1 MRMKTRLLFCIL
13 SLVAIFTACDKDD
26 TKQETPAITVPDQK
40 QLTQTVFADDTVAT
54 SNVSFTT
61 TSAWTSKITEP
72 LEVKSNDAKTD
83 WVSITPSSGDK
94 AGDYAIR
101 ITLAPNFS
109 GEERT
114 AAINIICD
122 RQTITVNI
130 KQEATTEKG
139 DIPKP
144 APSGTGVLT
153 NETTDTIVN
162 LHGVRH
168 EIMGPDLVRIVFID
182 ELHKEDDK
190 WSEIYIAE
198 FYNPLQNGRLKSGIY
213 NVRAINTY
221 PYPEMKDGD
230 CGWYKSPIAGYGKSG
245 TIKVDI
251 NNDIYTF
258 TFDIT
263 TDEDRETYKLT
274 GSFNGVPEYLNEEV
288 KVESIALDEST
299 KTLEMGESFTLEA
312 TVFPE
317 NATNKKYTWSTSDE
331 KVATVDGG
339 IVSSVG
345 KGTATITATTE
356 DGAKTATCVVTV
368 NPPIAVES
376 IQVKPADITLYK
388 GDYYTEAVITVAPE
402 NAYNKEFTWT
412 SDNSA
417 IAEYDG
423 KGVRAKEAGETTIT
437 FTTKDGAKTATLKV
451 KVNDRQTSGNGTL
464 TVHDPSGKY
473 EDVIHT
479 LIEAEHTVV
488 SKNKVSLLIK
498 NDLGDAVMNLE
509 FTNPLTGGRLAAGT
523 YQIVSS
529 ESDADNTVYGGY
541 AFISGS
547 VVVAVDNDTYTFT
560 IDVKNTND
568 MTYTG
573 SYTGKLT
580 YTNEYVEVSS
590 VQLNHSEVTM
600 MQGESYYGL
609 SATVLPEN
617 AFNRNVKW
625 STDNSAVAEVTSDGY
640 ITAKAIG
647 TAMITV
653 TTEDGDKTAT
663 CKVTVNPL
671 VSTGSGT
678 FDNNKGQSITVNRA
692 KQMLN
697 EKQPERIEIQF
708 FKENSPYSDLSFTI
722 VRAGNDT
729 GTLKT
734 GTYSSIAELYAG
746 ELELKSEDNTG
757 TVTVSLNGEEYTVT
771 IDLTSYDGVKVTG
784 TYTGKIPVD

>member
-1 MRMKTRLLFCIL
+1 MKTRLLFCIL
-13 SLVAIFTACDKDD
+13 SLVAILTACDKDD
-26 TKQETPAITVPDQK
+26 TKQDTPAITVPDQK

-144 APSGTGVLT
+144 SPAGTGVLT
-153 NETTDTIVN
+153 NETTGQSVVLT
-162 LHGVRH
+162 GVKH
-168 EIMGPDLVRIVFID
+168 SITNPNQVFIQFTSAN
-182 ELHKEDDK
+182 EEFM
-190 WSEIYIAE
+190 AN
-198 FYNPLQNGRLKSGIY
+198 FYNPFENGRLKSGTY
-213 NVRAINTY
+213 NI
-221 PYPEMKDGD
+221 GD
-230 CGWYKSPIAGYGKSG
+230 SKQGNCEWIKSSLGGYGKSG
-245 TIKVDI
+245 TVKVEL
-251 NNDIYTF
+251 NNYIYTF
-258 TFDIT
+258 TFDIL
-263 TDEDRETYKLT
+263 TDEGEESYKLT
-274 GSFNGVPEYLNEEV
+274 GSFTGVPEYLSEEV
-288 KVESIALDEST
+288 KVDSILLNEST

-312 TVFPE
+312 TVLPE
-317 NATNKKYTWSTSDE
+317 NATNKKYTWNTSDE

-345 KGTATITATTE
+345 EGTATITATTE
-356 DGAKTATCVVTV
+356 DGAKTATCIVTV

-376 IQVKPADITLYK
+376 IQVKPADITLFK

-402 NAYNKEFTWT
+402 NAYNKEYTWT

-437 FTTKDGAKTATLKV
+437 FTTEDGAKKATLKV
-451 KVNDRQTSGNGTL
+451 KVNDRQTSGNGTI

-498 NDLGDAVMNLE
+498 NDLGDAVMNLS
-509 FTNPLTGGRLAAGT
+509 FNNPLTGGRLSAGT
-523 YQIVSS
+523 YQIVRS

-541 AFISGS
+541 TLLSGS
-547 VVVAVDNDTYTFT
+547 VVVAVDNDTYTIT
-560 IDVKNTND
+560 IDVENTNL

-590 VQLNHSEVTM
+590 VELNHSEVTM

-609 SATVLPEN
+609 IATVLPEN

-625 STDNSAVAEVTSDGY
+625 STDNSSVAEVTSSGY

-647 TAMITV
+647 TATIIV
-653 TTEDGDKTAT
+653 TTEDGAKTAT

-678 FDNNKGQSITVNRA
+678 FDNNKGQSISVNRA
-692 KQMLN
+692 KQMVN
-697 EKQPERIEIQF
+697 EKQPERIVIQF
-708 FKENSPYSDLSFTI
+708 FKENSVYSDLSFTI

-729 GTLKT
+729 GALKA

-771 IDLTSYDGVKVTG
+771 IDLTTYDGVKATG
-784 TYTGKIPVD
+784 TYKGKIPVD

>member
-72 LEVKSNDAKTD
+72 VEVKSNDAKTD

-153 NETTDTIVN
+153 NETTGQSVVLT
-162 LHGVRH
+162 GVKH
-168 EIMGPDLVRIVFID
+168 SITNPNQVFIQFTSN
-182 ELHKEDDK
+182 KE
-190 WSEIYIAE
+190 EFLAN
-198 FYNPLQNGRLKSGIY
+198 FYNPFENGRLKSGTY
-213 NVRAINTY
+213 NIGYSKQGNC
-221 PYPEMKDGD
+221 E
-230 CGWYKSPIAGYGKSG
+230 WIKSSLGGYGKSG
-245 TIKVDI
+245 TVKVEL
-251 NNDIYTF
+251 NNYVYTF
-258 TFDIT
+258 TFDIL
-263 TDEDRETYKLT
+263 TDEGEESYKLT
-274 GSFNGVPEYLNEEV
+274 GSFTGVPEYLSEEV
-288 KVESIALDEST
+288 KVDSILLDEST

-345 KGTATITATTE
+345 EGTATITATTE

-464 TVHDPSGKY
+464 TVHDPSDKY

-498 NDLGDAVMNLE
+498 NDLGDAVMNLS
-509 FTNPLTGGRLAAGT
+509 FSNPLTGGRLAAGT

-600 MQGESYYGL
+600 MLGERYYDL

-625 STDNSAVAEVTSDGY
+625 STDNSAVADVTSSGG
-640 ITAKAIG
+640 IIANGVG
-647 TAMITV
+647 TAVITV

-671 VSTGSGT
+671 VSTGSGK
-678 FDNNKGQSITVNRA
+678 FDNNNGQSISVNRA

-697 EKQPERIEIQF
+697 EKQPERIQIQF
-708 FKENSPYSDLSFTI
+708 FKENSTYSDLLFTI

-729 GTLKT
+729 GALKA
-734 GTYSSIAELYAG
+734 GTYTSITELYAEDMG
-746 ELELKSEDNTG
+746 FKSEDATG

-771 IDLTSYDGVKVTG
+771 IDFTTNNGVKVTG
-784 TYTGKIPVD
+784 TYKGKIPVD

>member
-1 MRMKTRLLFCIL
+1 MKTRLLFCIL
-13 SLVAIFTACDKDD
+13 SLVAILTACDKDD

-153 NETTDTIVN
+153 NETTGQSVVLI
-162 LHGVRH
+162 GVKH
-168 EIMGPDLVRIVFID
+168 SITNPNQVFIQFTSN
-182 ELHKEDDK
+182 KE
-190 WSEIYIAE
+190 EFMAN
-198 FYNPLQNGRLKSGIY
+198 FYNPFENGRLKSGTY
-213 NVRAINTY
+213 NI
-221 PYPEMKDGD
+221 GD
-230 CGWYKSPIAGYGKSG
+230 SKQGNCEWIKSSLGGYGKSG
-245 TIKVDI
+245 TVKVEL
-251 NNDIYTF
+251 NNYIYTF
-258 TFDIT
+258 TFDIL
-263 TDEDRETYKLT
+263 TDEGEESYKLT
-274 GSFNGVPEYLNEEV
+274 GSFTGVPEYLSEEV
-288 KVESIALDEST
+288 KVDSILLDEST

-312 TVFPE
+312 TVLPE

-345 KGTATITATTE
+345 EGTATITATTE
-356 DGAKTATCVVTV
+356 DGAKTATCIVTV

-376 IQVKPADITLYK
+376 IQVKPADITLFK

-402 NAYNKEFTWT
+402 NAYNKEYTWT

-437 FTTKDGAKTATLKV
+437 FTTEDGAKKATLKV

-498 NDLGDAVMNLE
+498 NDQGDAVMNLS
-509 FTNPLTGGRLAAGT
+509 FSNPLTGGRLSAGT
-523 YQIVSS
+523 YQIVRS

-541 AFISGS
+541 TLLSGS
-547 VVVAVDNDTYTFT
+547 VVVAVDNDTYTIT
-560 IDVKNTND
+560 IDVENTNL

-580 YTNEYVEVSS
+580 YTNEYIEVSG
-590 VQLNHSEVTM
+590 VELNQSEVTM
-600 MQGESYYGL
+600 MLGESYYGL

-617 AFNRNVKW
+617 AFNRNVTW
-625 STDNSAVAEVTSDGY
+625 STDNSSVAEVTTSGY

-647 TAMITV
+647 TATITV
-653 TTEDGDKTAT
+653 TTEDGAKTAT

-671 VSTGSGT
+671 VSTGSGK
-678 FDNNKGQSITVNRA
+678 FDNNKGQSISVNRA
-692 KQMLN
+692 KQMVN
-697 EKQPERIEIQF
+697 EKQPERIVIQF
-708 FKENSPYSDLSFTI
+708 FKENSVYSDLSFTI
-722 VRAGNDT
+722 VRADNDT
-729 GTLKT
+729 GALKA

-771 IDLTSYDGVKVTG
+771 IDLTTYDGVKATG
-784 TYTGKIPVD
+784 TYKGKIPVD